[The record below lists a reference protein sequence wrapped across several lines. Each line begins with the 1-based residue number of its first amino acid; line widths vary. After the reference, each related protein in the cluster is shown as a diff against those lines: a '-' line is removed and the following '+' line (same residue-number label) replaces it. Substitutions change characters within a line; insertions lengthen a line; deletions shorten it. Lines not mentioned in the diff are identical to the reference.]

1 MRVKAPWITAARVL
15 RLLLAASLLCPLL
28 LYAVWAVVSYGDA
41 VEAGERDLAHRADRA
56 RMLPQREFDRQRLI
70 GERALDMVARLRA
83 PGDPRAERLLHD
95 GLRGIAQQHPGQA
108 IWLFD
113 RAGRALASSAVFP
126 APRDLDIA
134 EELDV
139 AALHDTGAEVGVFA
153 LSFGGSSAAERSI
166 GVALP
171 VADASGGLAGV
182 VLVAQPVRHLLAPL
196 RDLAGGAAHEIHVV
210 HKNGRHL
217 LGFPA
222 QGHGW
227 SVPPRHAADVVLHR
241 AVTAGTDALHRDGAG
256 RLVAV
261 RPLADVPAAALLSVS
276 AGDATA
282 AWRGSLLRGALFT
295 LPMVVL
301 LCVTTVIARRRAM
314 REAAAH
320 AQVREALQRGE
331 AAEEALRR
339 AQRIEAM
346 GQLTGGVAHDF
357 NNLLQVVAS
366 SLVLVRMG
374 PLDPRQRR
382 AVDAIETA
390 ATRGES
396 LTRQLL
402 SFSRRQTVAPMT
414 LDLREQL
421 PKFLD
426 LMRHS
431 LRGNISVMS
440 YVAPDLWP
448 VHVDASELQLAV
460 LNLGVNARDAMP
472 DGGSLS
478 IEARNVRLDGQAEV
492 GGLRGDFV
500 MLMVKDNGCGIP
512 ADILPTVFEPFVT
525 TKEVG
530 KGTGLG
536 LSQVYGFAQ
545 QAGGIATIASTP
557 GRGTAVILLL
567 PRSSAAVARTA
578 EEAQDAVAEPPLKP
592 GNRET
597 ILLVEDNPQIA
608 EATSLVI
615 ESLGFSVVHAADAN
629 AALEMLG
636 SGMRIDL
643 LFSDI
648 IMPGG
653 MTGLELAQLVRA
665 HAPEL
670 PIVLTTGYSG
680 SARDATAEGFTILRK
695 PYNFSDFSEI
705 VRRLL
710 PANTGTPQNENAEL
724 LRA

>member
-1 MRVKAPWITAARVL
+1 MDRVQ
-15 RLLLAASLLCPLL
+15 
-28 LYAVWAVVSYGDA
+28 AVA
-41 VEAGERDLAHRADRA
+41 
-56 RMLPQREFDRQRLI
+56 QRGFDGQRTI
-70 GERALDMVARLRA
+70 GERALDAVARLR
-83 PGDPRAERLLHD
+83 PPTDPKTERPLHD
-95 GLRGIAQQHPGQA
+95 TLRTLAQRHPGQT

-113 RAGRALASSAVFP
+113 RHGRALAGSALFP
-126 APRDLDIA
+126 VPRSLDIS
-134 EELDV
+134 DQ
-139 AALHDTGAEVGVFA
+139 AAFEALRTTGAEVGVA
-153 LSFGGSSAAERSI
+153 VLSLGGAGAERSV
-166 GVALP
+166 GVALR
-171 VADASGGLAGV
+171 VADASGGFAGV
-182 VLVAQPVRHLLAPL
+182 VVAAQPVTQFLQPFQE
-196 RDLAGGAAHEIHVV
+196 LAGQARDAIVLVQRDGS
-210 HKNGRHL
+210 L
-217 LGFPA
+217 LLSLPA
-222 QGHGW
+222 EGHGW
-227 SVPPRHAADVVLHR
+227 PAQPRYAADL
-241 AVTAGTDALHRDGAG
+241 ALRQALREGADGVYRDGAERPVIAR
-256 RLVAV
+256 RL
-261 RPLADVPAAALLSVS
+261 DGVPVAALLTGP
-276 AGDATA
+276 AGDAMA
-282 AWRGSLLRGALFT
+282 GWRASLLRGALLT
-295 LPMVVL
+295 VPMVLL
-301 LCVTTVIARRRAM
+301 LCATAAVAWRRAM
-314 REAAAH
+314 RETAAH
-320 AQVREALQRGE
+320 ARVREALQRGE

-357 NNLLQVVAS
+357 NNLLQIMAS

-374 PLDPRQRR
+374 PLDARQQR

-402 SFSRRQTVAPMT
+402 SFSRRQTVAPT
-414 LDLREQL
+414 ALDLREQL

-431 LRGNISVMS
+431 LRGNISVMT

-448 VHVDASELQLAV
+448 VHVDLSELQLAV

-472 DGGSLS
+472 QGGSLS
-478 IEARNVRLDGQAEV
+478 LEARNVMLDGQAEV

-500 MLMVKDNGCGIP
+500 MLTVADNGCGIP
-512 ADILPTVFEPFVT
+512 PDILPKVFEPFVT

-545 QAGGIATIASTP
+545 QAGGLATIASEP
-557 GRGTAVILLL
+557 AKGTAVMLLL
-567 PRSSAAVARTA
+567 PRSREAVARAAEDSPETA
-578 EEAQDAVAEPPLKP
+578 AKP
-592 GNRET
+592 VVQGNRET

-615 ESLGFSVVHAADAN
+615 ENLGFHVVHASDAK
-629 AALEMLG
+629 AALEVLG

-653 MTGLELAQLVRA
+653 MTGLELARLVRE
-665 HAPEL
+665 HEPTL
-670 PIVLTTGYSG
+670 PILLTTGYSG

-695 PYNFSDFSEI
+695 PYNFSDFSDI

-710 PANTGTPQNENAEL
+710 PTSVNEQRNGSVDLMTA
-724 LRA
+724 

>member
-1 MRVKAPWITAARVL
+1 MRVKTPRFAAVPVL
-15 RLLLAASLLCPLL
+15 HLLLAASLLCPLL

-41 VEAGERDLAHRADRA
+41 LKAGEGALGRRADRVQA
-56 RMLPQREFDRQRLI
+56 VVQREFDRQRMI
-70 GERALDMVARLRA
+70 GERASDMVVRLRA
-83 PGDPRAERLLHD
+83 PSDPKAEKPVHDTLRAL
-95 GLRGIAQQHPGQA
+95 AQRHPGQT

-113 RAGRALASSAVFP
+113 RNGRAVASSALFP
-126 APRDLDIA
+126 APRSLDISDQA
-134 EELDV
+134 VFETLRT
-139 AALHDTGAEVGVFA
+139 TGAEVGVATLA
-153 LSFGGSSAAERSI
+153 LGGAEAERSV
-166 GVALP
+166 GVALRI
-171 VADASGGLAGV
+171 ADVSGGFAGV
-182 VLVAQPVRHLLAPL
+182 VVAAQPMKQFLQTFQEMAGPSQNAIILVQRDGRYLLSL
-196 RDLAGGAAHEIHVV
+196 
-210 HKNGRHL
+210 
-217 LGFPA
+217 PA
-222 QGHGW
+222 EGHGW
-227 SVPPRHAADVVLHR
+227 SAQPRHAADVALHR
-241 AVTAGTDALHRDGAG
+241 AVQEGADGLYRDGAEW
-256 RLVAV
+256 LVAA
-261 RPLADVPAAALLSVS
+261 RRLDGVPVAALLSMPARDAM
-276 AGDATA
+276 AG
-282 AWRGSLLRGALFT
+282 WRTSLLHGALFT
-295 LPMVVL
+295 MPMGLL
-301 LCVTTVIARRRAM
+301 LCGTAAVAWRRARRETAS
-314 REAAAH
+314 H

-357 NNLLQVVAS
+357 NNLLQIMAS
-366 SLVLVRMG
+366 SLVLLRMG
-374 PLDPRQRR
+374 SLDARQRR

-402 SFSRRQTVAPMT
+402 SFSRRQTVAPT
-414 LDLREQL
+414 ALDLREQL

-448 VHVDASELQLAV
+448 VHVDLSELQLAV

-472 DGGSLS
+472 QGGSLS
-478 IEARNVRLDGQAEV
+478 LEARNVTLNGQAEA

-500 MLMVKDNGCGIP
+500 MLTVADNGCGIP
-512 ADILPTVFEPFVT
+512 ADILPKVFEPFVT
-525 TKEVG
+525 TKDIG

-545 QAGGIATIASTP
+545 QAGGLATIASEP
-557 GRGTAVILLL
+557 GRGTAVTLLL
-567 PRSSAAVARTA
+567 PRSRVAVAKAA
-578 EEAQDAVAEPPLKP
+578 EETPETVAKPVAE

-608 EATSLVI
+608 EATSQVI
-615 ESLGFSVVHAADAN
+615 ETLGFHVVHAADAK
-629 AALEMLG
+629 AALEVLG
-636 SGMRIDL
+636 SGMPIDL

-653 MTGLELAQLVRA
+653 MTGLELARLVRE
-665 HAPEL
+665 HEPSL
-670 PIVLTTGYSG
+670 PILLTTGYSG

-695 PYNFSDFSEI
+695 PYNFSDFSGI

-710 PANTGTPQNENAEL
+710 PTGVNGQRNE
-724 LRA
+724 RADLMTA